1 MTPYP
6 KSRLPKAIIDRLL
19 AGLVR
24 RGRLAPLG
32 TGQPLVQYFYG
43 GIGRRNGKMQH
54 QVTILSRVA
63 GGEGEKEE
71 FKTTFYLAEDASE
84 IEMAD

>member
-1 MTPYP
+1 
-6 KSRLPKAIIDRLL
+6 
-19 AGLVR
+19 
-24 RGRLAPLG
+24 
-32 TGQPLVQYFYG
+32 
-43 GIGRRNGKMQH
+43 MQH